1 MEADKEIDRS
11 WFPFLWLLESDSY
24 KSHVF
29 P

>member
-1 MEADKEIDRS
+1 VDKEVDRS
-11 WFPFLWLLESDSY
+11 WFPFLWLLEYDSY